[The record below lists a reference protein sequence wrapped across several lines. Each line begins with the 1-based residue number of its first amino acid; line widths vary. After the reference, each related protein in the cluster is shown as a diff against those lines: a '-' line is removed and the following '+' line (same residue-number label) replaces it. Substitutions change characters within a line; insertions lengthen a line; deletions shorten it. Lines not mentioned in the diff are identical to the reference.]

1 MWHVI
6 GQLNVI
12 VVFDRKT
19 IVYISVGILIIY
31 SSIKEQYTPHRA
43 NFWVSV
49 QMTRK
54 LLVQHALNL
63 ILPVDAVDPGN
74 SDDLKESDH
83 HEREVS
89 GEVIEQVH

>member
-1 MWHVI
+1 
-6 GQLNVI
+6 
-12 VVFDRKT
+12 
-19 IVYISVGILIIY
+19 
-31 SSIKEQYTPHRA
+31 
-43 NFWVSV
+43 
-49 QMTRK
+49 MTRK